1 MQGVHSTVTP
11 QKKKKNQK
19 KWNFSVKN
27 GKKLMKMSPK
37 IQKNAK
43 NTENQAKNKLLSKHN
58 KYRTLVNFITINLNV
73 L

>member
-1 MQGVHSTVTP
+1 
-11 QKKKKNQK
+11 
-19 KWNFSVKN
+19 
-27 GKKLMKMSPK
+27 MKMSPK

-58 KYRTLVNFITINLNV
+58 KYRTLVYFITISLNV